1 MILLIETFNQEILIV
16 WSKIKSGKIINQFNH
31 SSDIMLRNYIKIAFR
46 NLLKNKVFSIINIAG
61 LAIGMAVCMLI
72 LLYVSHELSYDK
84 FHQKGKNIFHTLVKM
99 KFGSNEVQFN
109 LVSKNFGNAVK
120 RASPEVEDF
129 ARVGAPFQ
137 DDIVIKSDENHKFF
151 ERKFYFSEPSLFNLF
166 SIEFLQ
172 GNPKT
177 ALAEPNTVVLN
188 EAMAQ
193 KYFGNTDPI
202 GKTIT
207 YNKKDMLKIT
217 GIFKKLPTN
226 STLNFDFIGSLS
238 TFDAIMKRDKGQNYE
253 SDDLV
258 GTGSY
263 ETYFLLDKPESETK
277 VEKIIPKILTKDESN
292 GLTSHSTYILLPFL
306 ETHLGNNWGD
316 FSNTKY
322 VSIFFIIAGIVLL
335 LALINYMSL
344 TTARST
350 VRVKE
355 VGVRKVLGANRKHLA
370 IQFYGESI
378 FVSLISFVLALLLFQ
393 TLKQPFYNLLSLS
406 IDDSFITSPLFLSI
420 LIGLLVF
427 TSLIAG
433 SYPALL
439 LSRFSPI
446 QVLKGK
452 FATGNQGVNLR
463 RVFIVF
469 QFMASIVMII
479 CSMVVQKQLTYLQT
493 KKIGINKEQ
502 VLVVPLSN
510 EARKHT
516 SALRHDLKQEGG
528 IQQIGASSLSMF
540 SGGWNMYFIKTPT
553 TNEDVGINNMEV
565 DEDFLNILQLDWKV
579 KPANIEQLALGND
592 KIVINETAVE
602 KLKIVEKPIGQSLN
616 LAGERKE
623 IVGVLKDF
631 NFTSLQQKVDGMLL
645 KVVKDTTQLRALYL
659 KIDPK
664 VDLQQRLVA
673 IEKIYKKYEA
683 DVPFDY
689 YFLDD
694 AFNKQYRSEQRMGSL
709 FAGFTGVA
717 ILIACMGLFG
727 LITFT
732 AEQKVKEIGIR
743 KVLGASVSNIVNLL
757 SKDFVRLVLVANG
770 IAFPIAYYFMNDWL
784 QGFAYKTEIGVSIFV
799 VAGILAISIAL
810 FTVLYQAI
818 RAALMNPVK
827 SLKTE

>member
-1 MILLIETFNQEILIV
+1 
-16 WSKIKSGKIINQFNH
+16 
-31 SSDIMLRNYIKIAFR
+31 MLKNYIKIAFR
-46 NLLKNKVFSIINIAG
+46 NLLKNKIFSIINIAG

-84 FHQKGKNIFHTLVKM
+84 FHQKGENIFHTLIKM

-120 RASPEVEDF
+120 RANPEVVDY
-129 ARVGAPFQ
+129 ARISQSFQ
-137 DDIVIKSDENHKFF
+137 NDLVIKSDENHQFF

-166 SIEFLQ
+166 SIELLQ
-172 GNPKT
+172 GNKGT
-177 ALAEPNTVVLN
+177 VLSEPNTVVLN
-188 EAMAQ
+188 EEMAR
-193 KYFGNTDPI
+193 KYFGNADPV

-207 YNKKDMLKIT
+207 YNKKDVLRVT
-217 GIFKKLPTN
+217 GVFKKLPTN
-226 STLNFDFIGSLS
+226 STLDFDFIGSLS
-238 TFDAIMKRDKGQNYE
+238 TFDALMKRDRGQMYE
-253 SDDLV
+253 TDDLV

-263 ETYFLLDKPESETK
+263 ETYFLLNKPESVTR
-277 VEKIIPKILTKDESN
+277 VEKVIPKVLTKDENN
-292 GLTSHSTYILLPFL
+292 GLTSHSTYLLLPFL

-322 VSIFFIIAGIVLL
+322 VSIFLIVAGIVLL

-344 TTARST
+344 TTARAT

-370 IQFYGESI
+370 TQFYGESI
-378 FVSLISFVLALLLFQ
+378 IVSLISFILALLLFQ
-393 TLKQPFYNLLSLS
+393 TLKQPFYNLLNLN

-420 LIGLLVF
+420 LLGLLIF
-427 TSLIAG
+427 TALVAG

-439 LSRFSPI
+439 LSKFSPI

-452 FATGNQGVNLR
+452 FASGNHGVSLR

-469 QFMASIVMII
+469 QFMASVVMII
-479 CSMVVQKQLTYLQT
+479 CSMVVQKQLNYLQT
-493 KKIGINKEQ
+493 KKIGMNKEQ
-502 VLVVPLSN
+502 VLVLPLSS

-516 SALRHDLKQEGG
+516 VALRQDLKREAG
-528 IQQIGASSLSMF
+528 IQQVGASSLSMF
-540 SGGWNMYFIKTPT
+540 TGGWNMYFTKTPT
-553 TNEDVGINNMEV
+553 TNEDVSINNMEV
-565 DEDFLNILQLDWKV
+565 DEGFLKILQLDWKV

-602 KLKIVEKPIGQSLN
+602 KLKITEKPIGQNLN
-616 LAGERKE
+616 LAGTRKE

-631 NFTSLQQKVDGMLL
+631 NFTSLQQKIDGMLL
-645 KVVKDTTQLRALYL
+645 MVVKDTTQLRTLYL
-659 KIDPK
+659 RIDPK
-664 VDLQQRLVA
+664 ADLQQKLASIGKVY
-673 IEKIYKKYEA
+673 EKYEA

-743 KVLGASVSNIVNLL
+743 KVLGASISNIVGLL
-757 SKDFVRLVLVANG
+757 SKDFIRLVLIANG
-770 IAFPIAYYFMNDWL
+770 IAFPIAYYFMNNWL
-784 QGFAYKTEIGVSIFV
+784 QGFAYKTDIGASIFV
-799 VAGILAISIAL
+799 VAGVLAISIAL
-810 FTVLYQAI
+810 LTVLYQAI
-818 RAALMNPVK
+818 RAALMNPVQ
-827 SLKTE
+827 SLKSE

>member
-1 MILLIETFNQEILIV
+1 MFFVFLPCSVLLVPLTLTT
-16 WSKIKSGKIINQFNH
+16 
-31 SSDIMLRNYIKIAFR
+31 MLKNYLKIAFR
-46 NLLKNKVFSIINIAG
+46 NLLKNKIFSIINIAG

-84 FHQKGKNIFHTLVKM
+84 FHRKGKNIFHTLVKM
-99 KFGSNEVQFN
+99 KFGANEVQFN
-109 LVSKNFGNAVK
+109 MVSKNFGNAVK
-120 RASPEVEDF
+120 QANPEVEDF
-129 ARVGAPFQ
+129 ARVGSPFQ
-137 DDIVIKSDENHKFF
+137 DDVVIKSDENHKFF
-151 ERKFYFSEPSLFNLF
+151 ERKFVFSEPSLFNIF
-166 SIEFLQ
+166 SINLLH

-177 ALAEPNTVVLN
+177 ALAEPNTVVIN
-188 EAMAQ
+188 EIMAE
-193 KYFGNTDPI
+193 KYFGNADPI
-202 GKTIT
+202 GKTIV
-207 YNKKDMLKIT
+207 YNKKDILKIT
-217 GIFKKLPTN
+217 GVFKKLPTN
-226 STLNFDFIGSLS
+226 STLDFDFIGSFL
-238 TFDAIMKRDKGQNYE
+238 TYDAMMKRDRGQGYE

-263 ETYFLLDKPESETK
+263 QTYFLLINPESVAK
-277 VEKIIPKILTKDESN
+277 VEKIIPKVLTKDEKN
-292 GLTSHSTYILLPFL
+292 GLMSHSTYKLVPFL
-306 ETHLGNNWGD
+306 DSHLGNNWGD

-322 VSIFFIIAGIVLL
+322 VSIFLIIAGIVLL

-370 IQFYGESI
+370 TQFYGESI
-378 FVSLISFVLALLLFQ
+378 IVSLISFVLALILFQ
-393 TLKQPFYNLLSLS
+393 ALKQPFYNLLSLN

-420 LIGLLVF
+420 LLGLLVF
-427 TSLIAG
+427 TALIAG

-439 LSRFSPI
+439 LSKFSPI
-446 QVLKGK
+446 EVLKGK
-452 FATGNQGVNLR
+452 LASGNQGANLR

-469 QFMASIVMII
+469 QFMASVVMII
-479 CSMVVQKQLTYLQT
+479 CSMVVQKQLKYLQT
-493 KKIGINKEQ
+493 KKIGMNKEQ
-502 VLVVPLSN
+502 ILVIPLSN

-516 SALRHDLKQEGG
+516 AALRHDLKQDGG

-540 SGGWNMYFIKTPT
+540 SGGWNMYFTKTPT
-553 TNEDVGINNMEV
+553 TNEDVSINNMEV
-565 DEDFLNILQLDWKV
+565 DEDFLKILQLDWKV
-579 KPANIEQLALGND
+579 RPANIDQLASGND
-592 KIVINETAVE
+592 KIVVNETGVE
-602 KLKIVEKPIGQSLN
+602 KLKIVEKPLGQHLN
-616 LAGERKE
+616 LGGDRKE

-631 NFTSLQQKVDGMLL
+631 NFTSLQQKIDGMVL
-645 KVVKDTTQLRALYL
+645 KVVKDTTQLRTLYV

-664 VDLQQRLVA
+664 LDLQQKVA
-673 IEKIYKKYEA
+673 SIEKIYKKYEA

-743 KVLGASVSNIVNLL
+743 KVLGATIGNIIGLL
-757 SKDFVRLVLVANG
+757 SKDFVRLVLIANG

-784 QGFAYKTEIGVSIFV
+784 QGFAYKTDIGASIFV
-799 VAGILAISIAL
+799 IAGILAISIAIL
-810 FTVLYQAI
+810 TVLYQAI

-827 SLKTE
+827 SLKSE

>member
-1 MILLIETFNQEILIV
+1 MF
-16 WSKIKSGKIINQFNH
+16 K
-31 SSDIMLRNYIKIAFR
+31 NYLKIAFR
-46 NLLKNKVFSIINIAG
+46 NLLKNKIFSIINIAG
-61 LAIGMAVCMLI
+61 LAIGMSVCMLI
-72 LLYVSHELSYDK
+72 LLYVSHELSYDT

-99 KFGSNEVQFN
+99 KFGANEVQFN

-120 RASPEVEDF
+120 QANPEVVDY
-129 ARVGAPFQ
+129 ARVGLPFQ
-137 DDIVIKSDENHKFF
+137 DDVVIKSDENHKFF
-151 ERKFYFSEPSLFNLF
+151 ERKFVFSEPSLFNLF
-166 SIEFLQ
+166 TINLLQ
-172 GNPKT
+172 GNAKT
-177 ALAEPNTVVLN
+177 VLAEPNTVLIN
-188 EAMAQ
+188 EAIAE

-207 YNKKDMLKIT
+207 YNKKDILKIT

-226 STLNFDFIGSLS
+226 STLDFDFIGSLS
-238 TFDAIMKRDKGQNYE
+238 TFDAIKKRDNAQNYE

-263 ETYFLLDKPESETK
+263 QTYFLLNNPESSAR
-277 VEKIIPKILTKDESN
+277 VEKVIPKILTKDENN
-292 GLTSHSTYILLPFL
+292 GLISHSTYILDPFL
-306 ETHLGNNWGD
+306 DSHLGNNWGD

-322 VSIFFIIAGIVLL
+322 VSIFLIIAGIVLL

-350 VRVKE
+350 VRLKE
-355 VGVRKVLGANRKHLA
+355 VGVRKVLGANRNHLA
-370 IQFYGESI
+370 TQFYGESI
-378 FVSLISFVLALLLFQ
+378 IVSLISFVLALILFQ
-393 TLKQPFYNLLSLS
+393 VLKQPFFNLLSLN

-420 LIGLLVF
+420 LLGLLIF
-427 TSLIAG
+427 TALIAG

-439 LSRFSPI
+439 LSKFSPI

-452 FATGNQGVNLR
+452 FTSGNQGVNLR

-469 QFMASIVMII
+469 QFMASVVMII
-479 CSMVVQKQLTYLQT
+479 CSMVVQKQLKYLQT

-502 VLVVPLSN
+502 ILVVPLSN

-516 SALRHDLKQEGG
+516 AALRHDLSQDAG

-540 SGGWNMYFIKTPT
+540 SGGWNMYFTKTPT
-553 TNEDVGINNMEV
+553 TNEDVSINNMEV
-565 DEDFLNILQLDWKV
+565 DENLLKILQLDWKL
-579 KPANIEQLALGND
+579 KPANIDQLALGND
-592 KIVINETAVE
+592 KIVVNETGVE
-602 KLKIVEKPIGQSLN
+602 KLKIVDKPIGQHLN
-616 LAGERKE
+616 LGGDRKE

-631 NFTSLQQKVDGMLL
+631 NFTSLQQKIDGMVL
-645 KVVKDTTQLRALYL
+645 KVVKDTTQLRTLYM

-664 VDLQQRLVA
+664 LDLQNKVA
-673 IEKIYKKYEA
+673 SIEKVYKKYEA

-743 KVLGASVSNIVNLL
+743 KVLGATIGNIVGLL
-757 SKDFVRLVLVANG
+757 SKDFIRLVLIANG

-784 QGFAYKTEIGVSIFV
+784 QGFAYKTDIGAGIFV
-799 VAGILAISIAL
+799 IAGILAISIAL
-810 FTVLYQAI
+810 LTVLYQAI

-827 SLKTE
+827 SLKSE